1 MGVFAGNSAA
11 YRSDPTTTELVFI
24 RPDPLVE
31 TTACTSDGH
40 PCFFL
45 GLERFNDQHGE
56 LAGALQDGDLG
67 LETKARILQMVMQ
80 CSPPSVEITDPRAEE
95 TESIQG
101 LVATL
106 KGIRRRAQQCTF
118 EERITLVLL
127 ARKYQDLVADAKA
140 QKTDRRRLRARQAK
154 IKDVTAPITKKFAT
168 TIALERL
175 AKQQT
180 LMQAVELKAS
190 VDEGISLLYV
200 GGALGY
206 SSIATFPGTV
216 VRPPEFVLDFAKSCF
231 ESLSKPIEPT
241 E

>member
-1 MGVFAGNSAA
+1 
-11 YRSDPTTTELVFI
+11 
-24 RPDPLVE
+24 
-31 TTACTSDGH
+31 
-40 PCFFL
+40 
-45 GLERFNDQHGE
+45 
-56 LAGALQDGDLG
+56 